1 MRNTTMNKSTLSI
14 ATVSISSLLFAG
26 TALAD
31 FQGFSIDEIDSG
43 LGIGTTYRVYVN
55 LEEGDQLDA
64 VFGDGVDILSI
75 KSDSGFYQNQFGT
88 YGAPSAALF
97 DFFPSLRYDSFVTI
111 GVLDDSAGDAMMDIG
126 IDWTDFENN
135 GGDIWTDNGTWF
147 ATPDDAQVM
156 EVDGRVLIGQF
167 TMTGLFTEGD
177 VSLQGKNADLTNW
190 QRRGVSFIPAPG
202 AIALLGLAGVTVR
215 RRRK

>member
-1 MRNTTMNKSTLSI
+1 MNKSTLSI
-14 ATVSISSLLFAG
+14 AAISVSSLFLAG
-26 TALAD
+26 TASAE

-43 LGIGTTYRVYVN
+43 YGIGTTYRVYVN

-64 VFGDGVDILSI
+64 VFGDVNDILHI
-75 KSDSGFYQNQFGT
+75 ESDSGFHQNQFGT
-88 YGAPSAALF
+88 YGAPASALF

-126 IDWTDFENN
+126 IVWDDFEDN
-135 GGDIWTDNGTWF
+135 GGAIWIDNGTWM

-156 EVDGRVLIGQF
+156 EVNGRVLIGQF
-167 TMTGLFTEGD
+167 TMTGSFTIGD
-177 VSLQGKNADLTNW
+177 VSLQGKNADLSNW
-190 QRRGVSFIPAPG
+190 QVRSVSFIPAPG
-202 AIALLGLAGVTVR
+202 AFALLGLACIASR